1 MNGLQQYY
9 KVKGM
14 IMKDNVR
21 DVIAVV
27 DMRSTC
33 LCAIDTVIRIE
44 DKDINVYSCSGCVF
58 RDKLDTVLCP
68 YRIMNT
74 RGRRVLL

>member
-1 MNGLQQYY
+1 
-9 KVKGM
+9 
-14 IMKDNVR
+14 MKDNVR

-27 DMRSTC
+27 DMGAIG

-44 DKDINVYSCSGCVF
+44 GKDMNIYSCENCLF
-58 RDKLDTVLCP
+58 REKLDSVVCP
-68 YRIMNT
+68 YRMMNT

>member
-1 MNGLQQYY
+1 MGLRSI

-27 DMRSTC
+27 DMRPIG
-33 LCAIDTVIRIE
+33 LCDVDTVIRIE
-44 DKDINVYSCSGCVF
+44 GIDMNVYSCSGCVF
-58 RDKLDTVLCP
+58 REKLDTLLCP

>member
-1 MNGLQQYY
+1 
-9 KVKGM
+9 
-14 IMKDNVR
+14 MKDNVR
-21 DVIAVV
+21 NVIAAI

-33 LCAIDTVIRIE
+33 LCNVDTVIRIE
-44 DKDINVYSCSGCVF
+44 GMDMNVYSCSGCVF
-58 RDKLDTVLCP
+58 REKLENAVLCP

>member
-1 MNGLQQYY
+1 
-9 KVKGM
+9 
-14 IMKDNVR
+14 MKDNVR

-27 DMRSTC
+27 EIGAIS

-44 DKDINVYSCSGCVF
+44 DKDMNIYSCENCIF
-58 RDKLDTVLCP
+58 REKLDSVVCP
-68 YRIMNT
+68 YRMMNT

>member
-1 MNGLQQYY
+1 
-9 KVKGM
+9 
-14 IMKDNVR
+14 MKNDVR

-27 DMRSTC
+27 DIGAIG
-33 LCAIDTVIRIE
+33 LCVIDTVIRIE
-44 DKDINVYSCSGCVF
+44 GIDMNVYSCSGCVF

>member
-1 MNGLQQYY
+1 
-9 KVKGM
+9 
-14 IMKDNVR
+14 MKDDVR

-33 LCAIDTVIRIE
+33 LCAVDTVIRIE
-44 DKDINVYSCSGCVF
+44 DKDLNVYSCSGCVF
-58 RDKLDTVLCP
+58 REKLDTVLCP

>member
-1 MNGLQQYY
+1 
-9 KVKGM
+9 
-14 IMKDNVR
+14 MKDNVR

-27 DMRSTC
+27 DMGAVS
-33 LCAIDTVIRIE
+33 LCAIDTVVRIE
-44 DKDINVYSCSGCVF
+44 DKDMNIYSCENCLF
-58 RDKLDTVLCP
+58 REKLNLVLCP

>member
-1 MNGLQQYY
+1 
-9 KVKGM
+9 
-14 IMKDNVR
+14 MKDNVKN
-21 DVIAVV
+21 VIAVV

-33 LCAIDTVIRIE
+33 LCDVDTVIRIE
-44 DKDINVYSCSGCVF
+44 GLDMNVYSCSGCVF
-58 RDKLDTVLCP
+58 REKLDTVLCP

>member
-1 MNGLQQYY
+1 
-9 KVKGM
+9 
-14 IMKDNVR
+14 MKDNVR

-33 LCAIDTVIRIE
+33 LCDVDTVIRIE
-44 DKDINVYSCSGCVF
+44 DMDMNVCCSSDCVF
-58 RDKLDTVLCP
+58 REKLENAVLCP

-74 RGRRVLL
+74 RGCRVLL

>member
-1 MNGLQQYY
+1 
-9 KVKGM
+9 
-14 IMKDNVR
+14 MKDNVR

-27 DMRSTC
+27 DMGAIG

-44 DKDINVYSCSGCVF
+44 GIDMNVYSCIGCVF
-58 RDKLDTVLCP
+58 REKLDTVLCP

-74 RGRRVLL
+74 RGHRVLL

>member
-1 MNGLQQYY
+1 MGLRII

-33 LCAIDTVIRIE
+33 LCAVDTVIRIE
-44 DKDINVYSCSGCVF
+44 DKGMNVYSCSGCVF
-58 RDKLDTVLCP
+58 REKLDTVLCP
-68 YRIMNT
+68 YRMMTT

>member
-1 MNGLQQYY
+1 MGLRSI

-27 DMRSTC
+27 DMRPTC
-33 LCAIDTVIRIE
+33 LCDIDTVIRIE
-44 DKDINVYSCSGCVF
+44 DKDIDVYSCSGCVF
-58 RDKLDTVLCP
+58 RDKLDTVVCP

>member
-1 MNGLQQYY
+1 
-9 KVKGM
+9 
-14 IMKDNVR
+14 MKNDVR

-27 DMRSTC
+27 DMGAVS
-33 LCAIDTVIRIE
+33 LCAIDTVVRIE
-44 DKDINVYSCSGCVF
+44 DKDMNIYSCENCLF
-58 RDKLDTVLCP
+58 REKLNLVLCP

>member
-1 MNGLQQYY
+1 
-9 KVKGM
+9 
-14 IMKDNVR
+14 MKDNVR

-33 LCAIDTVIRIE
+33 LCAVDTVIRIE
-44 DKDINVYSCSGCVF
+44 DKDIDVYSCSGCVF

>member
-1 MNGLQQYY
+1 
-9 KVKGM
+9 
-14 IMKDNVR
+14 MKDNVR
-21 DVIAVV
+21 GVIAVV

-33 LCAIDTVIRIE
+33 LCAVDTVIRIE
-44 DKDINVYSCSGCVF
+44 DKDIDVYSCSGCVF

>member
-1 MNGLQQYY
+1 MGLRSI

-27 DMRSTC
+27 DMRPTC
-33 LCAIDTVIRIE
+33 LCDVDTVIRIE
-44 DKDINVYSCSGCVF
+44 GIDMNVYSCIGCVF
-58 RDKLDTVLCP
+58 REKLDTVLCP

>member
-1 MNGLQQYY
+1 
-9 KVKGM
+9 
-14 IMKDNVR
+14 MKDNVR

-27 DMRSTC
+27 DIGAIG

-44 DKDINVYSCSGCVF
+44 GIDMNVYSCSGCVF

>member
-1 MNGLQQYY
+1 
-9 KVKGM
+9 
-14 IMKDNVR
+14 MKDNVR

-33 LCAIDTVIRIE
+33 LCAVDTVIRVE
-44 DKDINVYSCSGCVF
+44 DKDLNVYSCSGCVF

>member
-1 MNGLQQYY
+1 
-9 KVKGM
+9 
-14 IMKDNVR
+14 MKDNVR

-27 DMRSTC
+27 DMGAIG
-33 LCAIDTVIRIE
+33 LCAIDTIIRIE
-44 DKDINVYSCSGCVF
+44 GIDMNVYSCSGCVF
-58 RDKLDTVLCP
+58 REKLDTVLCP

>member
-1 MNGLQQYY
+1 MKDN
-9 KVKGM
+9 VRNN
-14 IMKDNVR
+14 MKDNVR

-33 LCAIDTVIRIE
+33 LCAVDTVIRIE
-44 DKDINVYSCSGCVF
+44 DKDLNVYSCSGCVF

>member
-1 MNGLQQYY
+1 
-9 KVKGM
+9 
-14 IMKDNVR
+14 MKDNVR

-33 LCAIDTVIRIE
+33 LCAVDTVIRIE
-44 DKDINVYSCSGCVF
+44 DKDMDVYSCSGCVF

>member
-1 MNGLQQYY
+1 
-9 KVKGM
+9 
-14 IMKDNVR
+14 MKDKVR

-33 LCAIDTVIRIE
+33 LCEVDTVIRIE
-44 DKDINVYSCSGCVF
+44 GMDMNVYSCSGCVF
-58 RDKLDTVLCP
+58 REKLENAVLCH

>member
-1 MNGLQQYY
+1 
-9 KVKGM
+9 
-14 IMKDNVR
+14 MKDNVR

-33 LCAIDTVIRIE
+33 LCAVDTVIRIE
-44 DKDINVYSCSGCVF
+44 YKDMNVYSCSGCVF
-58 RDKLDTVLCP
+58 REKLDTVLCP

-74 RGRRVLL
+74 RGCRVLL

>member
-1 MNGLQQYY
+1 
-9 KVKGM
+9 
-14 IMKDNVR
+14 MKDNVR

-27 DMRSTC
+27 EMGAIS

-44 DKDINVYSCSGCVF
+44 DMDMNVYSCSDCVF
-58 RDKLDTVLCP
+58 REKLDTVLCP
-68 YRIMNT
+68 YRMMNT

>member
-1 MNGLQQYY
+1 
-9 KVKGM
+9 
-14 IMKDNVR
+14 MKNDVR

-27 DMRSTC
+27 DMGIIN

-44 DKDINVYSCSGCVF
+44 DKDMNIYNCENCLF
-58 RDKLDTVLCP
+58 REKLDTVLCP
-68 YRIMNT
+68 YRMMNT

>member
-1 MNGLQQYY
+1 
-9 KVKGM
+9 
-14 IMKDNVR
+14 MKDKVR

-33 LCAIDTVIRIE
+33 LCDVDTVIRIE
-44 DKDINVYSCSGCVF
+44 DKDMNIYSCENCLF
-58 RDKLDTVLCP
+58 REKLDSVVCP
-68 YRIMNT
+68 YRMMNT

>member
-1 MNGLQQYY
+1 MGLRST
-9 KVKGM
+9 KVKEM

-33 LCAIDTVIRIE
+33 LCAVDTIIRIE
-44 DKDINVYSCSGCVF
+44 DKDMNVYNCSGCVF
-58 RDKLDTVLCP
+58 REKLDTVLCP
-68 YRIMNT
+68 YRMMNT

>member
-1 MNGLQQYY
+1 
-9 KVKGM
+9 
-14 IMKDNVR
+14 MKNDVR

-27 DMRSTC
+27 DMGTIS

-44 DKDINVYSCSGCVF
+44 DKDMNIYSCENCLF
-58 RDKLDTVLCP
+58 REKLDSVVCP
-68 YRIMNT
+68 YRMMNT

>member
-1 MNGLQQYY
+1 
-9 KVKGM
+9 
-14 IMKDNVR
+14 MKDIVR

-33 LCAIDTVIRIE
+33 LCAVDTVIRIE
-44 DKDINVYSCSGCVF
+44 DKDIDVYSCSGCVF
-58 RDKLDTVLCP
+58 REKLDTVLCP

>member
-1 MNGLQQYY
+1 MNNN
-9 KVKGM
+9 VK
-14 IMKDNVR
+14 

-33 LCAIDTVIRIE
+33 LCAVDTVIRVE
-44 DKDINVYSCSGCVF
+44 DKDLNVYSCSGCVF

>member
-1 MNGLQQYY
+1 
-9 KVKGM
+9 
-14 IMKDNVR
+14 MKDNVR
-21 DVIAVV
+21 DAIAVV
-27 DMRSTC
+27 EMGAIS

-44 DKDINVYSCSGCVF
+44 DRDMNIYSCENCLF
-58 RDKLDTVLCP
+58 REKLDSVVCP

>member
-1 MNGLQQYY
+1 
-9 KVKGM
+9 
-14 IMKDNVR
+14 MKNDVR

-27 DMRSTC
+27 DMRSTY
-33 LCAIDTVIRIE
+33 LCDVDTVIRIE
-44 DKDINVYSCSGCVF
+44 GIDMNVYSCSGCVF

>member
-1 MNGLQQYY
+1 
-9 KVKGM
+9 
-14 IMKDNVR
+14 MKNDVR

-27 DMRSTC
+27 DMGIIS

-44 DKDINVYSCSGCVF
+44 DKDMNIYSRENCLF
-58 RDKLDTVLCP
+58 REKLDTVLCP
-68 YRIMNT
+68 YRMMNT

>member
-1 MNGLQQYY
+1 
-9 KVKGM
+9 
-14 IMKDNVR
+14 MKDNVR

-33 LCAIDTVIRIE
+33 LCVVDTVIRIE
-44 DKDINVYSCSGCVF
+44 DKDMDVYSCSGCVF
-58 RDKLDTVLCP
+58 REKLDAVLCP